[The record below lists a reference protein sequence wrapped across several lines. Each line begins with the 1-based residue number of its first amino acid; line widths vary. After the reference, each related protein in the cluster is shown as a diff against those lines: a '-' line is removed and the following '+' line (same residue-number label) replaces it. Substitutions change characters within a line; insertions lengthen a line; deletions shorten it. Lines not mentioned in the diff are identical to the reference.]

1 MSLLTKH
8 FARSVISLAHGSV
21 AGSDKIELGYGSVA
35 GGDKIEL
42 SPIATLVL
50 IFTCLV
56 FFILFA
62 AVSVLFLR

>member
-1 MSLLTKH
+1 MSSLTKH
-8 FARSVISLAHGSV
+8 FARSVIELAHGSV
-21 AGSDKIELGYGSVA
+21 AVEQH
-35 GGDKIEL
+35 KIEL

-62 AVSVLFLR
+62 AVSVHFLR